1 MQVAVIGGGVIGVC
15 TAYYLAEAGHEVV
28 VLERH
33 SNVAEQASFGNA
45 GIIASGDV
53 PTWAAPGMSGK
64 ILSMLLQTEA
74 PVKFSPTMSRSF
86 WRWVRLWMRECRL
99 ERFRVNKERM
109 QRVVGYSRDVL
120 HELRHQHELDYEST
134 QGYLQLFRD
143 RRELQ
148 LAEPAL
154 ALLADS
160 GTPHRLVDG
169 DGAREIEP
177 ALSSQTDLAAA
188 LYLPQGESGN
198 CPLFTKQLKVL
209 AQKMGVTFHFNAEV
223 KSLRSS
229 GHRVTLDIDQQSFQ
243 ADAVVLAAGVDSAAL
258 LATLGLRVPLYPVKG
273 YSATAQIRDFDEA
286 PRSALMDEAYKVG
299 IVRMGSRIRIAGTA
313 ELGAPLHTL
322 RDASL
327 RTLIK
332 VGNDWFPNA
341 ANFHSASFWCGARS
355 MLPDGAPLL
364 GPTPINNVFLN
375 IGHGAN
381 GWAMAPG
388 SGRILADLIS
398 HRTPDIDLDG
408 LTIERYN

>member
-1 MQVAVIGGGVIGVC
+1 MQVAVIGGGVVGVC
-15 TAYYLAEAGHEVV
+15 TAYFLAEAGHEVV

-33 SNVAEQASFGNA
+33 NNVAEQASFGNA

-64 ILSMLLQTEA
+64 VLSYLFQTEA
-74 PVKFSPTMSRSF
+74 PVKFSPTMSRAF
-86 WRWVRLWMRECRL
+86 WRWVGLWMRECRL
-99 ERFRVNKERM
+99 ERFRTNKERM

-120 HELRHQHELDYEST
+120 HDLRTQHELDYEST

-143 RRELQ
+143 KYELQ

-160 GTPHRLVDG
+160 DTPYRLVDG
-169 DGAREIEP
+169 NAAREIEP
-177 ALSSQTDLAAA
+177 GLSEQIDLAGGIH
-188 LYLPQGESGN
+188 LPQGESGN

-209 AQKMGVTFHFNAEV
+209 AQKIGVSFQFNADV
-223 KSLRSS
+223 KSLRTV
-229 GHRVTLDIDQQSFQ
+229 GQRIALDIGEQSFQ
-243 ADAVVLAAGVDSAAL
+243 TDAVVLAAGVDSAAL

-313 ELGAPLHTL
+313 ELGAPLQSL

-341 ANFHSASFWCGARS
+341 ANYHSASFWCGARP

-364 GPTPINNVFLN
+364 GPTPINNVYLN

-388 SGRILADLIS
+388 SGKILADIIS
-398 HRTPDIDLDG
+398 NRTPEIDMTG
-408 LTIERYN
+408 LTIGRYT